1 MPIKEKVCVPVF
13 KGKDPNSSKS
23 AIGIND
29 LDLYK
34 RIWFLELKTSTKYDP
49 STKPGIMVPWAVYVI
64 SSPVMKFTLDGKDM
78 TLNFNVLGL

>member
-49 STKPGIMVPWAVYVI
+49 STKPGIIFPWAVYVI
-64 SSPVMKFTLDGKDM
+64 SSPVMKLTLDGNDM